1 MGVPGLL
8 RRPPPPPPPPRPS
21 PLPSRSP
28 RASLREASSLS
39 SRRGDDTST
48 RRGLSGRRGVDHVRR
63 AEELPSTDDDAVV
76 GSSCDLLTPFSTS
89 RLCMSG
95 RHRVDD
101 VRRAEELP
109 ATDGD
114 AVVGSSCELLLL
126 LTTNRL
132 CPFAASFLATR
143 F

>member
-1 MGVPGLL
+1 
-8 RRPPPPPPPPRPS
+8 
-21 PLPSRSP
+21 
-28 RASLREASSLS
+28 
-39 SRRGDDTST
+39 
-48 RRGLSGRRGVDHVRR
+48 
-63 AEELPSTDDDAVV
+63 
-76 GSSCDLLTPFSTS
+76 
-89 RLCMSG
+89 MSG